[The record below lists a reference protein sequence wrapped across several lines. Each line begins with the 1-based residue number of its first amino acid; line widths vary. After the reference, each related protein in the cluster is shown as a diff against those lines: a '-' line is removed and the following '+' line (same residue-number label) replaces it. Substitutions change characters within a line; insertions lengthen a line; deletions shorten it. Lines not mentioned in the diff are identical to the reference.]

1 MKGHKL
7 ERCLTED
14 LRYAGE
20 CHNKIERF
28 FMFSL
33 FLYGRRSAFGEP
45 LSTQQEAPRF
55 YSTVQLPSMKAGHDL
70 ILAVPCS
77 KSRLSIIDQFS
88 DPRALGAFGVIYATL
103 LEPAQTEIPPLEN
116 RVD

>member
-7 ERCLTED
+7 ERYLTEG

-20 CHNKIERF
+20 CHNKIQRF
-28 FMFSL
+28 LVFSL
-33 FLYGRRSAFGEP
+33 FLYGRRSALVNHSQHSRKLRVF
-45 LSTQQEAPRF
+45 
-55 YSTVQLPSMKAGHDL
+55 TVQLPFMKAGHDL

>member
-1 MKGHKL
+1 MQVSAITSDFSCFRCFCTADALLLVNHSQHSRKL
-7 ERCLTED
+7 RV
-14 LRYAGE
+14 
-20 CHNKIERF
+20 F
-28 FMFSL
+28 
-33 FLYGRRSAFGEP
+33 
-45 LSTQQEAPRF
+45 
-55 YSTVQLPSMKAGHDL
+55 TVQLPFMKAGHDL

>member
-1 MKGHKL
+1 
-7 ERCLTED
+7 
-14 LRYAGE
+14 
-20 CHNKIERF
+20 
-28 FMFSL
+28 
-33 FLYGRRSAFGEP
+33 
-45 LSTQQEAPRF
+45 
-55 YSTVQLPSMKAGHDL
+55 MKAGHDL